1 MAVSYSIHI
10 ECQICLMI
18 VHDYGVLSCFSV
30 AQIYAF
36 SRSNATDVAFFLYIC
51 AVASIK
57 GATKGRYAITDG
69 THRKKTQASILA
81 ALPRNTNQNYTH
93 MNFKDLCQARYSCRK
108 YQALPI
114 ENDKLEYIRECVRL
128 APSAVNRQPWR
139 FVLIDNSQPELFSL
153 VKATYH
159 RDWIDSVPAIILCM
173 KNEAECWTR
182 RYDDKPHA
190 DIDLAIAI
198 EHLCLAAT
206 EQGLA
211 TCWVCNFDINQ
222 FHDTISQFPG
232 LEPVALVPIGYA
244 ADEAPQKLRKD
255 MADVWK

>member
-1 MAVSYSIHI
+1 
-10 ECQICLMI
+10 
-18 VHDYGVLSCFSV
+18 
-30 AQIYAF
+30 
-36 SRSNATDVAFFLYIC
+36 
-51 AVASIK
+51 
-57 GATKGRYAITDG
+57 
-69 THRKKTQASILA
+69 
-81 ALPRNTNQNYTH
+81 
-93 MNFKDLCQARYSCRK
+93 MNFKELCLARYSCRK
-108 YQALPI
+108 YQDHPI
-114 ENDKLEYIRECVRL
+114 ESEKLNYIRECVRL

-139 FVLIDNSQPELFSL
+139 FIVVDGSQPELFSQ

-159 RDWIDSVPAIILCM
+159 HDWIDSVPAIILCM

-222 FHDTISQFPG
+222 FHDTVPMEQG
-232 LEPVALVPIGYA
+232 WEPVALIPIGYA
-244 ADEAPQKLRKD
+244 ADEATPKVRKNTD
-255 MADVWK
+255 DIWL